1 MEKKIK
7 VLICR
12 TSEKAELKEIDNK
25 KRTLTE
31 IVGGMIEPVFLC
43 TNNIMMICNGEALI
57 RKLPKNIAY
66 GYADKQGLL
75 ERKEYKGAI
84 TNIIH
89 GDCFFCS
96 YDDENLPCS
105 LTDEQIELLKN
116 SLYTYKEC
124 SDEQDGKNNG

>member
-12 TSEKAELKEIDNK
+12 TGEKAELKEIDNK
-25 KRTLTE
+25 KETMIK
-31 IVGGMIEPVFLC
+31 IVGGMIEPVMLC
-43 TNNIMMICNGEALI
+43 TNNIMLICNSEALI

-66 GYADKQGLL
+66 GYTDKQGVL

-89 GDCFFCS
+89 GDCLFCS
-96 YDDENLPCS
+96 YDGEQLACS
-105 LTDEQIELLKN
+105 LSDEQIELLKN
-116 SLYTYKEC
+116 SIYVYKE
-124 SDEQDGKNNG
+124 SNDEK